1 MVAADQC
8 SEAAVAQ
15 SLLIQNFGTFLRLA
29 LSNSS
34 LPCLQ
39 IGLVR
44 ILRLPP
50 QTVIPN
56 NEDDATYIRLI
67 LTVCAAE
74 LGTDI
79 NLEIASVGRSV
90 RFISI
95 VPAAN

>member
-1 MVAADQC
+1 
-8 SEAAVAQ
+8 
-15 SLLIQNFGTFLRLA
+15 
-29 LSNSS
+29 LSGIGIG
-34 LPCLQ
+34 Q

-44 ILRLPP
+44 ILRLPL

-67 LTVCAAE
+67 LTVCPAE
-74 LGTDI
+74 LGTDT
-79 NLEIASVGRSV
+79 NLEIASVGRRV

>member
-1 MVAADQC
+1 M
-8 SEAAVAQ
+8 
-15 SLLIQNFGTFLRLA
+15 
-29 LSNSS
+29 
-34 LPCLQ
+34 
-39 IGLVR
+39 
-44 ILRLPP
+44 RLPLP
-50 QTVIPN
+50 TVIPN
-56 NEDDATYIRLI
+56 NEDDETYIRLI

>member
-1 MVAADQC
+1 
-8 SEAAVAQ
+8 
-15 SLLIQNFGTFLRLA
+15 
-29 LSNSS
+29 LSGIGIG
-34 LPCLQ
+34 Q
-39 IGLVR
+39 IGSVR
-44 ILRLPP
+44 ILRLPL

-79 NLEIASVGRSV
+79 NLEIASVGRRV